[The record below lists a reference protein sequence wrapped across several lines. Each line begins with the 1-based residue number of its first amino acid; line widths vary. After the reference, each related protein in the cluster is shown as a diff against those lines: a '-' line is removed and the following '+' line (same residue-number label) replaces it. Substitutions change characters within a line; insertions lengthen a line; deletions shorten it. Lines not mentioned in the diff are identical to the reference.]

1 MSAKATALQIFRFL
15 LPVQEAPVTGIKVL
29 RKGHSGPWTESGSAD
44 FLTLKGWEFH
54 LKIPLGAGLATKQYG
69 RWIWLQKEFS
79 QQIAQPTT
87 LEFCLSA
94 SSPVRIKHLG
104 QEWFISLKR
113 NYEGVSLAPYFKTVF
128 KFLGTATLWIILS
141 LGLHVGLV
149 YIART
154 ANIKPL
160 SWIEN
165 KMNEKPAMT
174 FEQEVIERARKTAP
188 APEEEVLK
196 VKFSFYNGLPWDP
209 MRKERTEAQA
219 GERLDK
225 MLKDLRGVEQS
236 IAFDQKGSASGQE
249 ARAKITAGEEF
260 KTGGALKSVMN
271 STRSRVVPSLSQ
283 ASSKNRDLSAAEL
296 KLIRSKFQ
304 KLGPQI
310 TLAYQ
315 RALAK
320 NPRLSFSL
328 RYESE
333 VDEKGYLSKNSL
345 KTSGGAVPQEFLKEI
360 DELFKQSYLGKE
372 FSGVTIQ
379 GENIFKSE

>member
-15 LPVQEAPVTGIKVL
+15 LPVQEAPVTGVQVL
-29 RKGHSGPWTESGSAD
+29 RKGHSGPWTESASAD
-44 FLTLKGWEFH
+44 FLTLRGWEFH

-69 RWIWLQKEFS
+69 RWVWLQREFP

-94 SSPVRIKHLG
+94 SSPIRIKHLG

-113 NYEGVSLAPYFKTVF
+113 NYDGVNLSPYFRTVF
-128 KFLGTATLWIILS
+128 GFMGTATLWILLS
-141 LGLHVGLV
+141 LGLHIGLV
-149 YIART
+149 YLART
-154 ANIKPL
+154 MNLKPL

-165 KMNEKPAMT
+165 KMQEKAPMT
-174 FEQEVIERARKTAP
+174 FEQEVIERARKAAP
-188 APEEEVLK
+188 IPEEDVLK
-196 VKFSFYNGLPWDP
+196 VKFSYFNGLPWDP
-209 MRKERTEAQA
+209 MRKERNEAQA

-225 MLKDLRGVEQS
+225 MLKDLRGVDQT

-249 ARAKITAGEEF
+249 ARAKITAGEQF

-271 STRSRVVPSLSQ
+271 SKQSRIVPTLSE
-283 ASSKNRDLSAAEL
+283 AKSKNRDLSAADL
-296 KLIRSKFQ
+296 KMIRSKFQ

-320 NPRLSFSL
+320 SPRLSFSL

-333 VDEKGYLSKNSL
+333 VDANGYLSKNSL
-345 KTSGGAVPQEFLKEI
+345 KTSGGSVPAEFLKEI

>member
-15 LPVQEAPVTGIKVL
+15 LPVQEAPVTGVQVL
-29 RKGHSGPWTESGSAD
+29 RKGHSGPWTESASAD
-44 FLTLKGWEFH
+44 FLTLRGWEFH
-54 LKIPLGAGLATKQYG
+54 LKLPLGAGLATKQYG
-69 RWIWLQKEFS
+69 RWVWLQREFP

-94 SSPVRIKHLG
+94 SSPIRIKHLG

-113 NYEGVSLAPYFKTVF
+113 NYDGVNLSPYFRTVF
-128 KFLGTATLWIILS
+128 RFIGTATLWILLS
-141 LGLHVGLV
+141 LGLHIGLV
-149 YIART
+149 YLART
-154 ANIKPL
+154 MNLKPL

-165 KMNEKPAMT
+165 KMQEKAPMT
-174 FEQEVIERARKTAP
+174 FEQEVIERARKAAP
-188 APEEEVLK
+188 IPEEEVLK
-196 VKFSFYNGLPWDP
+196 VKFSYFNGLPWDP

-225 MLKDLRGVEQS
+225 MLKDLRGVDQT

-249 ARAKITAGEEF
+249 ARAKITAGEQF

-271 STRSRVVPSLSQ
+271 STQRRIVPTLSK
-283 ASSKNRDLSAAEL
+283 AKSKNRELSAADL
-296 KLIRSKFQ
+296 KVIRSKFQ

-320 NPRLSFSL
+320 SPRLSFSL

-333 VDEKGYLSKNSL
+333 VDANGYLSKNSL
-345 KTSGGAVPQEFLKEI
+345 KTSGGSVPAEFLKEI